1 MSNDVHSGIFDAIIG
16 YFKKYRPHGAELYVT
31 KYPVKG
37 MDVYHYHRP
46 NLETELKQK
55 SVVTVHHD
63 LEDTDPWFDS
73 SIYIERYHEAEKVIC
88 LNALQSKLLE
98 VHEGLDNTV
107 IIPHGVNT
115 DIFSPKLRDI
125 PKGKLTIG
133 IVSKRYGR
141 RVKGEALLKELYKRL
156 NPDKIRFVFVG
167 EGRSIDA
174 VEAESYGIEA
184 TVYED
189 LAYSMFDQLYA
200 ELDLLLIPSLFEG
213 GPANVPEAI
222 YTRLPIIGRKIAMI
236 DDFVVEGENG
246 YFLTGNPDE
255 DADLINQLAD
265 NENNIFSNLLF
276 KINKT
281 PTKVPTWREVVDR
294 HFSVYQGVME
304 SKNESLEECLYD

>member
-1 MSNDVHSGIFDAIIG
+1 
-16 YFKKYRPHGAELYVT
+16 
-31 KYPVKG
+31 
-37 MDVYHYHRP
+37 
-46 NLETELKQK
+46 
-55 SVVTVHHD
+55 
-63 LEDTDPWFDS
+63 
-73 SIYIERYHEAEKVIC
+73 
-88 LNALQSKLLE
+88 
-98 VHEGLDNTV
+98 
-107 IIPHGVNT
+107 
-115 DIFSPKLRDI
+115 
-125 PKGKLTIG
+125 
-133 IVSKRYGR
+133 
-141 RVKGEALLKELYKRL
+141 
-156 NPDKIRFVFVG
+156 
-167 EGRSIDA
+167 
-174 VEAESYGIEA
+174 
-184 TVYED
+184 
-189 LAYSMFDQLYA
+189 MFDQLYA